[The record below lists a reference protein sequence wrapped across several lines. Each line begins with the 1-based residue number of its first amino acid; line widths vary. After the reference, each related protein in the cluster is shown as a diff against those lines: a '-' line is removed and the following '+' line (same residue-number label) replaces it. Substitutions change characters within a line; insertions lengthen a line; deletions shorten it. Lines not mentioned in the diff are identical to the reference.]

1 METADLCLGWFWGPD
16 YYFSNLDGVVEVLV
30 GYSGGISEWPTY
42 KSIKDHT
49 EAVRIVF
56 DRSKLTYED
65 ILELFFEQ
73 QGGPPTYP
81 GYSRQYRS
89 ALLVHNEDQKNR
101 AEEVMKKLSK
111 EKSGKK
117 IFTDIEDGK
126 LTEFYRAEEYHQKYI
141 EKQNSK
147 RSMW

>member
-1 METADLCLGWFWGPD
+1 M
-16 YYFSNLDGVVEVLV
+16 
-30 GYSGGISEWPTY
+30 GYSGGSSEWPTY

-49 EAVRIVF
+49 EAVRVVY

-89 ALLVHNEDQKNR
+89 ALLVHSEDQKTR
-101 AEEVMKKLSK
+101 AEEMIKNLSK
-111 EKSGKK
+111 GKGGKK
-117 IFTDIEDGK
+117 IFTDIEDAQF
-126 LTEFYRAEEYHQKYI
+126 TEFYRAEEYHQKYSA
-141 EKQNSK
+141 KQNSR
-147 RSMW
+147 RSTW